1 MKNNDNININN
12 LIANN
17 KNLFLEI
24 IKIMN
29 EINELIQKDL
39 IV

>member
-1 MKNNDNININN
+1 MKNNDNNNSNN